1 MQNLFKDYHF
11 KLKLF
16 SFLALLI
23 IIFYRSPYILLNS
36 RFVSEEGFYWFRNS
50 YVEGPIYGLFQIFW
64 QAGYFNLWAN
74 IGSVLALIPPIE
86 YAPFATV
93 YLSLFLKLFIIYY
106 ILNSS
111 SSLLINIY
119 YKVISSFLVIL
130 SPPIVP
136 EIWLNTLNSQSFFGI
151 LTVLIFFQNNEDQKP
166 IHATSPYVLFIGGMS
181 ALYVC
186 ALSPFFLVKYLLTKN
201 KTDFKNFIFIAFA
214 TLIQF
219 AIVIYTK
226 VNNMVFD
233 VRFQPSIEK
242 LINYCYNVVVKSIL
256 GRETSQYIIGN
267 LYNINTSILLIIFLC
282 FIFIAIY
289 LFIFLT
295 KKEKD
300 KTLIFLFLF
309 FITESLLVF
318 IGSWGSQVQGRYAVV
333 PGIILLFIFLR
344 LVQYDQK
351 IIKIISMIIIF
362 FSLMAGSYEFKH
374 NAKYPSFLICMGC
387 PHWKEEIKI
396 WKNNPNY
403 RIKIWNYP
411 NKYMYLNINHKQIPG
426 WYFQFR
432 QPNKIN

>member
-36 RFVSEEGFYWFRNS
+36 RFVSEEGYVFFRNS
-50 YVEGPIYGLFQIFW
+50 FLEGPVYGLFQIFW
-64 QAGYFNLWAN
+64 NTGYFNLWAN

-119 YKVISSFLVIL
+119 YKVIASFIVIL

-151 LTVLIFFQNNEDQKP
+151 LTILIFFQNNEDQKL
-166 IHATSPYVLFIGGMS
+166 IHKTSPYVLFIGGMS
-181 ALYVC
+181 ALYTCV
-186 ALSPFFLVKYLLTKN
+186 LSPFFLVKYLLTKN
-201 KTDFKNFIFIAFA
+201 KNDFKNFIFISFA
-214 TLIQF
+214 TLVQF
-219 AIVIYTK
+219 SIVVYTK
-226 VNNMVFD
+226 LNNMIFD

-242 LINYCYNVVVKSIL
+242 LINYCYNVIVKSIL
-256 GRETSQYIIGN
+256 GRETSQYLIGN
-267 LYNINTSILLIIFLC
+267 LYNINTYILLIIFLF
-282 FIFIAIY
+282 FIFFIIY
-289 LFIFLT
+289 LFVFLT

-300 KTLIFLFLF
+300 NTLIFLLLF
-309 FITESLLVF
+309 FVTESLLVF
-318 IGSWGSQVQGRYAVV
+318 IGSWGSEVQGRYAVV
-333 PGIILLFIFLR
+333 PGVILLFIFLR
-344 LVQYDQK
+344 LLQYNQK
-351 IIKIISMIIIF
+351 IIKIISMSVIF

-374 NAKYPSFLICMGC
+374 NTKYPSFLICMGC
-387 PHWKEEIKI
+387 PHWKEEIKQ
-396 WKNNPNY
+396 WKKDKNY
-403 RIKIWNYP
+403 TIKIWNYP
-411 NKYMYLNINHKQIPG
+411 GKEMSLY
-426 WYFQFR
+426 
-432 QPNKIN
+432 